1 MFLSIFIEY
10 ERLGGFLR
18 ASGGVSETAIGS
30 TVPITFSPRKRR
42 CFWKTKS
49 TWIKC
54 TVFSAQAEVFPRRA
68 NSTTS
73 CTCFLRASGG
83 VSVSQVKYVMVEVFS
98 PRKRRCFYAPYFTHI
113 LRMVFSAQAEVFL
126 SKDGS
131 SVWWGCFLRAS
142 GGVSVS
148 AFGIACTIWFS
159 PRKRRCFLFMASIWD
174 RFKFSPRKRRCFL
187 MKLLSCIKQGVFS
200 AQAEVFP
207 IIVLPRFVFESFL
220 RASGGVSSRI
230 DSALFAGSFSPRKR
244 RCFHVS
250 RAKAEDLK
258 VFSAQAEVFP
268 RYLCAASKSRRFLRA
283 SGGVS
288 IICCLLYV
296 VY

>member
-73 CTCFLRASGG
+73 CT
-83 VSVSQVKYVMVEVFS
+83 
-98 PRKRRCFYAPYFTHI
+98 
-113 LRMVFSAQAEVFL
+113 
-126 SKDGS
+126 
-131 SVWWGCFLRAS
+131 CFLRAS